1 MRSEYRSGVAM
12 SNVTSETT
20 PLMRRKTVATTVA
33 VRLNDGRAQNR
44 LYTTFAARR
53 PEQYARKTTNNRVAS
68 RQRSLHD
75 GWSSTPQR
83 QQTTVSSLHYVR
95 CATTVDG
102 HLRWRNSSVP
112 RPATER
118 LGQNER
124 FVTT

>member
-53 PEQYARKTTNNRVAS
+53 LEQYATATADNCIVSAL
-68 RQRSLHD
+68 RSLCDDLRRPPQMEKLECSATRHR
-75 GWSSTPQR
+75 TPG
-83 QQTTVSSLHYVR
+83 
-95 CATTVDG
+95 A
-102 HLRWRNSSVP
+102 
-112 RPATER
+112 E
-118 LGQNER
+118 
-124 FVTT
+124 